1 MTRTAYLDHGG
12 PIPLSHKGFSLEGLE
27 NSMTAF
33 AAAVD
38 LGFRYLETDVH
49 ATSDGVVVPFHDE
62 RLEPVTNG
70 FGPVAE
76 LPWSTVSRALIR
88 GVEPVPRLED
98 VLGTW
103 PQLRVNIDI
112 KSPGAVVPLVRVV
125 ERTKAHE
132 RVCITSF
139 SDRRRL
145 AALRRLGRPVATSAG
160 RTTVTKFVAAAYLRG
175 GLGEALVAA
184 ALRGVDCLQVP
195 ERYGPVPV
203 VTPRSLAAA
212 HGAGVPVHVWT
223 VNDVASME
231 RLLDMGVDGIVTDRA
246 DLLKEL
252 LIARGTW

>member
-1 MTRTAYLDHGG
+1 MTRTAYLDHDG
-12 PIPLSHKGFSLEGLE
+12 PIPLSHKGFSLNGLE
-27 NSMTAF
+27 NSMTAI

-38 LGFRYLETDVH
+38 LGFRYLETDVQ
-49 ATSDGVVVPFHDE
+49 ATCDGVVVPFHDE
-62 RLEPVTNG
+62 RLDPVTDG

-76 LPWSTVSRALIR
+76 LPWRTVSRALIR

-112 KSPGAVVPLVRVV
+112 KSWGAVVPLVRVV

-160 RTTVTKFVAAAYLRG
+160 RGTVTRFAAAAYLPG

-184 ALRGVDCLQVP
+184 ALRRVDCLQVP
-195 ERYGPVPV
+195 ERFGPVPV